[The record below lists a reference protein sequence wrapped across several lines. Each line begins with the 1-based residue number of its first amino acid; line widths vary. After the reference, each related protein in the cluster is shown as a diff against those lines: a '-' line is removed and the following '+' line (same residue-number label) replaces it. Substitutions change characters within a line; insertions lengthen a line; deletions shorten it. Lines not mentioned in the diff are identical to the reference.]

1 KKNMATQA
9 SAKKVYR
16 FKVCEEYLG
25 LKDDTG
31 AKGCDKAFDNLITNM
46 TAGYRALAPEE
57 RVSAPYWI

>member
-1 KKNMATQA
+1 MKKTMATQA
-9 SAKKVYR
+9 AAKKVYK

-46 TAGYRALAPEE
+46 TAGYKAL
-57 RVSAPYWI
+57 V